1 MRYSF
6 WVDFLSCSMH
16 ASTSVSSS
24 SKSRFKFSDIPSP
37 SAEFLRPVCARVWS
51 QWDCHYCHD
60 NDIHIPSTSP
70 AYTLMFRHQHQA
82 MLLQTNGSNGSLNV
96 TCNLIENWEYII
108 VSQERSYSNSRL
120 ISNALTEWVNAPQD
134 T

>member
-1 MRYSF
+1 
-6 WVDFLSCSMH
+6 
-16 ASTSVSSS
+16 
-24 SKSRFKFSDIPSP
+24 
-37 SAEFLRPVCARVWS
+37 
-51 QWDCHYCHD
+51 
-60 NDIHIPSTSP
+60 
-70 AYTLMFRHQHQA
+70 